1 MRVKVKTLRCFEG
14 DIKPTNIFRLRGLL
28 GHWFRHERLEGR
40 ERLEGLPPFD
50 EGGRVVLPDGILANT
65 LDSTVCKVKPRSDTR
80 DYRRQRAMRKAE
92 RAAILGPTTTRLGAL
107 GQLHEVCGLIERLK
121 VRILDEVVEHTPRSL
136 GVLNRQQF
144 HGPESSPSYGPTK
157 IPLSSQRRQEKT
169 VVSKADNFQTR
180 HPRST
185 EA

>member
-28 GHWFRHERLEGR
+28 GYWFRHERLEGR

-80 DYRRQRAMRKAE
+80 DYRRQLGDAQGRARSDTRTDNNWA
-92 RAAILGPTTTRLGAL
+92 RRSGPTARSMRPDRA
-107 GQLHEVCGLIERLK
+107 IEGSDSR
-121 VRILDEVVEHTPRSL
+121 
-136 GVLNRQQF
+136 
-144 HGPESSPSYGPTK
+144 
-157 IPLSSQRRQEKT
+157 
-169 VVSKADNFQTR
+169 
-180 HPRST
+180 
-185 EA
+185 